1 MENFSNNNQDSGEE
15 VDPLLAGAIPIDP
28 DELPRIQDIDE
39 ITREPVGHTDP
50 LTLVATDSDDDSH
63 GVITTFGSSIKD
75 SVEEHWRHAPSATG
89 GASHMKTFVTKMRL
103 DAIDYLDEQVNEW
116 LDEHPDYRVKFAS
129 TSVGEMKGKTTEN
142 ALIMT
147 VWV

>member
-1 MENFSNNNQDSGEE
+1 MKTPYWQ
-15 VDPLLAGAIPIDP
+15 GAIPIDP
-28 DELPRIQDIDE
+28 DIEFKDSPAVQDIDE
-39 ITREPVGHTDP
+39 ITRKPVGHTDP
-50 LTLVATDSDDDSH
+50 LTLVKTGSEDESH
-63 GVITTFGSSIKD
+63 GEITTFGSSIKD
-75 SVEEHWRHAPSATG
+75 SVEQRWRHEPSATG

-116 LDEHPDYRVKFAS
+116 LDSHPDYRVKFAT
-129 TSVGEMKGKTTEN
+129 TSVGEMRGKTTEN

>member
-1 MENFSNNNQDSGEE
+1 MGQYSNDSQNGE
-15 VDPLLAGAIPIDP
+15 VDPLLAGAIPIQSDGNRA
-28 DELPRIQDIDE
+28 LDIDE
-39 ITREPVGHTDP
+39 ITREPVGMTDP
-50 LTLVATDSDDDSH
+50 LTLVPTGPDDDSH
-63 GVITTFGSSIKD
+63 GQITSFGSSIKD
-75 SVEEHWRHAPSATG
+75 SIEHRWRHAPSATG

-116 LDEHPDYRVKFAS
+116 LDQHPDYRVKFS
-129 TSVGEMKGKTTEN
+129 TTSVGEMRGKTTEN